1 MDKKPELLRVLVAD
15 DHDVVRKGVR
25 AILETREGWTV
36 CGEAATGIEAVEL
49 ATALK
54 PDVVVLDLE
63 MRELDGMTAT
73 RQIKQVLPQTEVL
86 IFTVHNDEYLLRDVL
101 AAGATGYVLKS
112 EGGMNLIRAIDSVTK
127 HTPFFASRT
136 SETLL
141 NSFLKFHSNTDDR
154 FPLTNR
160 EREIVRLLATGSSN
174 KEAAVSLGI
183 SVKTVET
190 HRAAIMRKLG
200 FSSIVTLVRYAVR
213 EHLIKA

>member
-1 MDKKPELLRVLVAD
+1 MDKKPRTVKVLVAD

-25 AILETREGWTV
+25 AILEAREGWTV
-36 CGEAATGIEAVEL
+36 CGEAATGMEAVEL
-49 ATALK
+49 AIKLK

-63 MRELDGMTAT
+63 MRDLDGLTAT
-73 RQIKQVLPQTEVL
+73 RQIKQRQPQIQVLV
-86 IFTVHNDEYLLRDVL
+86 FTVYNDEILLRDVL
-101 AAGATGYVLKS
+101 EAGATGYVLKS
-112 EGGMNLIRAIDSVTK
+112 EGGTNLIRAIESAMQ
-127 HTPFFASRT
+127 HAAFFTPRT

-141 NSFLKFHSNTDDR
+141 NSFLKVSSNMDDR
-154 FPLTNR
+154 FPLTSR
-160 EREIVRLLATGSSN
+160 EREVVRLLASGSSN